1 MSQPIEGQSP
11 SPPRPW
17 RTGGNNS
24 GFESLL
30 YLNGEPYQGV
40 DSNHQEVFLPAELA
54 GTRILVQI
62 RLWSGLNGGGRPVEQ
77 EYQIRTAELCWLDQD
92 ADDFY
97 YWGRAVLQTVAV
109 LEQEKPER
117 HDLLSALNRC
127 YKLIDYAEPG
137 SDEFYETV
145 ALANEQL
152 KKELERIEKHH
163 AVTVHCVGHTHI
175 DVAWLWRLK
184 HTREKAA
191 RSFSTV
197 IRLMEMY
204 PITFSNRRSLN
215 SMSTSRTI
223 TQISMLKSRNWLP
236 KSAGKPMAACGSKPT
251 ATSPRASHWYGRFCL
266 EHGS

>member
-1 MSQPIEGQSP
+1 
-11 SPPRPW
+11 
-17 RTGGNNS
+17 
-24 GFESLL
+24 
-30 YLNGEPYQGV
+30 
-40 DSNHQEVFLPAELA
+40 
-54 GTRILVQI
+54 
-62 RLWSGLNGGGRPVEQ
+62 
-77 EYQIRTAELCWLDQD
+77 
-92 ADDFY
+92 
-97 YWGRAVLQTVAV
+97 
-109 LEQEKPER
+109 EKPER

-204 PITFSNRRSLN
+204 PDYIFQQAQPQLYEYIKNDYPDIYAKIKKLVAEKRWEADGG
-215 SMSTSRTI
+215 M
-223 TQISMLKSRNWLP
+223 WVE
-236 KSAGKPMAACGSKPT
+236 ADC
-251 ATSPRASHWYGRFCL
+251 
-266 EHGS
+266 